1 MGVVSQVDELY
12 MHRCLQ
18 LAGNG
23 KGSTSPNPMVGAV
36 IVCDGRIIGEGFHI
50 RAGEPHAEVNA
61 VRSVA
66 EADRHLLCKSTMYVT
81 LEPCSHFG
89 KTPPCCDLIISCSI
103 PRVVIGTT
111 DSNLRVNGEGI
122 NRMKK
127 AGIEVVVGV
136 LSNELFRL
144 NRGFF
149 TLHRNSRPYI
159 TLKWAET
166 ADGFM
171 DIEREGG
178 SSLKISNRASLLAV
192 HKLRAEHDA
201 ILVGTRTAMLDNPSL
216 TLRHWG
222 GRNPLRLVVDRKG
235 ILSPSLNLFNDE
247 ARTVVYTIN
256 PVEGKFASNV
266 EQVKLSADKSSIQ
279 QVISHLSSLNINTL
293 LVEGGACLLQS
304 FINEGLWDMIRVER
318 NRTLSVGGGIKAPVV
333 PEESTPAVSEC
344 FGNEILLFVR

>member
-1 MGVVSQVDELY
+1 MGVVSQIDELY
-12 MHRCLQ
+12 MRRCLQ

-111 DSNLRVNGEGI
+111 DFNSWVNGEGI
-122 NRMKK
+122 NRMRK

-136 LSNELFRL
+136 LSDELFRL

-149 TLHRNSRPYI
+149 TLHCCSRPYI

-166 ADGFM
+166 SDGYI
-171 DIEREGG
+171 DAERNAGNA
-178 SSLKISNRASLLAV
+178 LKISTPASLLAV
-192 HKLRAEHDA
+192 HKMRAWHDA
-201 ILVGTRTAMLDNPSL
+201 ILVGTNTALLDNPSL

-235 ILSPSLNLFNDE
+235 ILPPSLNLFNDE
-247 ARTVVYTIN
+247 ARTVVYTMN
-256 PVEGKFASNV
+256 PIEGKFGGNV
-266 EQVKLSADKSSIQ
+266 EQVELSADQSSIQ
-279 QVISHLSSLNINTL
+279 QIISHLASLNINTL

-318 NRTLSVGGGIKAPVV
+318 NKSLSVGGGIKAPVV
-333 PEESTPAVSEC
+333 PEELTPAVSEC